1 MLILSRRIGESL
13 TIGEDVTLTV
23 LGVKGN
29 QIRLGIKAPRGVPV
43 HREEVLEKLQQAALA
58 SSEENSVEQA

>member
-29 QIRLGIKAPRGVPV
+29 QIRIGIKAPRGVSV
-43 HREEVLEKLQQAALA
+43 HREEVLEKIQQTALA
-58 SSEENSVEQA
+58 SSEEEQAEQA

>member
-29 QIRLGIKAPRGVPV
+29 QIRIGIKAPRGVAV
-43 HREEVLEKLQQAALA
+43 HREEVLEKIQQAALA
-58 SSEENSVEQA
+58 SSEEEQAEQA

>member
-29 QIRLGIKAPRGVPV
+29 QIRLGIKAPKGVPV
-43 HREEVLEKLQQAALA
+43 HREEVAEKLQRAA
-58 SSEENSVEQA
+58 EQQRIEAERA

>member
-29 QIRLGIKAPRGVPV
+29 QIRIGIKAPRGVAV
-43 HREEVLEKLQQAALA
+43 HREEVLEKIQQAALA
-58 SSEENSVEQA
+58 SSAEEQAEQA

>member
-29 QIRLGIKAPRGVPV
+29 QIRIGIKAPRGVAV
-43 HREEVLEKLQQAALA
+43 HREEVLEKIQQTALA
-58 SSEENSVEQA
+58 NSDEEQAEQA